1 MKWNKNEIARYG
13 RATENLDSETR
24 KRIEALNATFGTR
37 QFGGGG
43 GEKLAVGKVYEIL
56 PMTRGVQTA
65 EIGGRAVTWPA
76 VQTTEGVMI
85 SFGKLA
91 GHRLQYDAKFI
102 ADLLAEKVEDFA
114 GLASSEKELLACTKP
129 RTRAACALL
138 AGYSLALQENEKGEI
153 SDNADENKP
162 FFALLFAVV
171 NAQLGEYS
179 QTLYFWRMFASR
191 KQAEKEREKFGAV
204 IEYNHATGGDF
215 VQSDNAAAAPAAPA
229 APETDANNTD
239 ANKPADTPNTDDPN
253 NGANE

>member
-13 RATENLDSETR
+13 RATENLDAETR
-24 KRIEALNATFGTR
+24 KRIEALNAQFGTR

-43 GEKLAVGKVYEIL
+43 SEKLAVGKIYEIL
-56 PMTRGVQTA
+56 PTTRAAQTA

-76 VQTTEGVMI
+76 VQTTGGVMI

-102 ADLLAEKVEDFA
+102 ADVLSEKVEDFA
-114 GLASSEKELLACTKP
+114 GLASSEKELLSCTKP

-138 AGYSLALQENEKGEI
+138 AGYSLALQEDEKGEI
-153 SDNADENKP
+153 PDNADENKP

-171 NAQLGEYS
+171 TAQLGEYS
-179 QTLYFWRMFASR
+179 QKLYFWRMFATR

-215 VQSDNAAAAPAAPA
+215 VQSDNAA
-229 APETDANNTD
+229 PETDAN
-239 ANKPADTPNTDDPN
+239 DDPN

>member
-1 MKWNKNEIARYG
+1 MIWNANEIARYG
-13 RATENLDSETR
+13 VETANLDPETK
-24 KRIEALNATFGTR
+24 KRIDALNATFGTR

-43 GEKLAVGKVYEIL
+43 GEKLTVGKVYEIL
-56 PMTRGVQTA
+56 PKTRGVQTA
-65 EIGGRAVTWPA
+65 EIGGRSVTWPA

-102 ADLLAEKVEDFA
+102 ADVLAEKVADFA

-138 AGYSLALQENEKGEI
+138 AGYSLALQEDEKGEI
-153 SDNADENKP
+153 PDNADENKP

-171 NAQLGEYS
+171 TAQLGEYT
-179 QTLYFWRMFASR
+179 QKLYFWRMFASR
-191 KQAEKEREKFGAV
+191 KQAENERAKFGAV
-204 IEYNHATGGDF
+204 IEYNSATSGDF
-215 VQSDNAAAAPAAPA
+215 VQSDNAAPA
-229 APETDANNTD
+229 APETGAN
-239 ANKPADTPNTDDPN
+239 DDPN